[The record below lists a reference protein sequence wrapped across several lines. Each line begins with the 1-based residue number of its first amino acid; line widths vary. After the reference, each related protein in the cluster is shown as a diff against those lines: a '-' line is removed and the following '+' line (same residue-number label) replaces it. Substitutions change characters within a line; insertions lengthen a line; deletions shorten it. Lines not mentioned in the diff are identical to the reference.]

1 MSSIIKTIANVL
13 SLTEDQVNLTIISM
27 SSTVLQLFIY
37 IHILRKSRWTVTT
50 LLYLSIV
57 FIYNVMFY
65 KIFLSRD

>member
-1 MSSIIKTIANVL
+1 MSSIAKSLANIL

-27 SSTVLQLFIY
+27 SSTLVQLVIY

-57 FIYNVMFY
+57 FLYNVMFY
-65 KIFLSRD
+65 KIFLG